1 MLCLRQMFRLLG
13 QLASSPRK
21 TGSTGF
27 QLLLL
32 CLVGWGKGLS
42 LCFDPPLPT
51 LWSLPAQLGPIAPAP
66 TCPCWRP
73 GSTAAWMRSA
83 RVPESWEPG
92 APNREPSAGVRPGR
106 GPDDRAPARGG
117 GRQASQSAHQERR
130 QSWPGPVSDLYWTRR
145 AQTEL
150 LA

>member
-1 MLCLRQMFRLLG
+1 MCSSSRSPATRRPVLRPHTAPLTAQ
-13 QLASSPRK
+13 AP
-21 TGSTGF
+21 
-27 QLLLL
+27 
-32 CLVGWGKGLS
+32 
-42 LCFDPPLPT
+42 CF
-51 LWSLPAQLGPIAPAP
+51 SAQLGPIAPAP

-130 QSWPGPVSDLYWTRR
+130 QSWPGPLRG
-145 AQTEL
+145 
-150 LA
+150 